1 MGITILILSLNIV
14 ESVFMGC
21 ASVLYVL
28 SYTLVQIWGGFVWWK
43 RCSSALQSA
52 SHGTQLLFIW
62 EGRRWEYVLLWFC
75 SLYTSGMWKL
85 GKFLTGKDTGQ
96 CWKVLP
102 LQIPITIENIYRGN
116 WFREIVLRPKMLIYI
131 PYTDFIPSDFAHGC
145 IAHRNAWMCKRIKK
159 KKYSRQR
166 QKCVINKW
174 GLPSSMPAHN

>member
-1 MGITILILSLNIV
+1 MYSLT
-14 ESVFMGC
+14 
-21 ASVLYVL
+21 L
-28 SYTLVQIWGGFVWWK
+28 SYKFGVGLCGGSVVHQRFKVLHTE
-43 RCSSALQSA
+43 S
-52 SHGTQLLFIW
+52 QLLFIW

-159 KKYSRQR
+159 KNIAENGRN
-166 QKCVINKW
+166 V
-174 GLPSSMPAHN
+174 